1 MPDFKIIAKVTNR
14 LVYDPHAEEVFRT
27 FVFRSLNEDIYKYK
41 EIDFDRSGDTGSATI
56 VFEQGVIQND
66 EEFMVCVTAFDDEGS
81 MESWCKIATNHPE
94 PQPEEVTFDVS
105 SNQGKAPH
113 TG

>member
-14 LVYDPHAEEVFRT
+14 LAYDPHAEEVFRA
-27 FVFRSLNEDIYKYK
+27 FVFRSLNEDSDK
-41 EIDFDRSGDTGSATI
+41 SGDTGSATI

-94 PQPEEVTFDVS
+94 PQPEDVTFDVS